1 MTQIHQPPIRRFGQK
16 QIHQPFPAAG
26 EPDRLHLSKM
36 ATVRWLLM
44 IMLFLFKEGRQSTTT
59 HQFLLLMLMM
69 QGRLLSLR
77 ILDYVALHDNYFE
90 TAIAELVQLD
100 FIFIPNSMTMAI
112 GGAPC
117 P

>member
-1 MTQIHQPPIRRFGQK
+1 MMM
-16 QIHQPFPAAG
+16 
-26 EPDRLHLSKM
+26 M
-36 ATVRWLLM
+36 AMLVLLLWALFLLLM

-77 ILDYVALHDNYFE
+77 ILDYVALYDNYFE

-100 FIFIPNSMTMAI
+100 FIFIPNSMTMAN